1 MNDLPQLEY
10 LSRLRTLPPEAR
22 LANHQAVFT
31 AINDT
36 GTKIPETVN
45 PFFFFL
51 SFYFSQLMGRV
62 MHQPQIT
69 HLIYFQ
75 RRQNKETQKLSAVLY
90 HKAS

>member
-10 LSRLRTLPPEAR
+10 LSRIRTLPPEAR

-45 PFFFFL
+45 PFFFF
-51 SFYFSQLMGRV
+51 
-62 MHQPQIT
+62 
-69 HLIYFQ
+69 
-75 RRQNKETQKLSAVLY
+75 
-90 HKAS
+90 